1 MQFDAL
7 VVINIG
13 PLLLGNSEHCLL
25 VKPSD
30 RIKNTIFKVIDFT
43 NQNKI
48 YAILNIIESVQHV
61 YFTREAF
68 CLPIK

>member
-43 NQNKI
+43 NQNK
-48 YAILNIIESVQHV
+48 V
-61 YFTREAF
+61 
-68 CLPIK
+68 